1 MRRLISLEHS
11 RERQEMTSS
20 SRWMVSYADFMT
32 ILFVLFLVLYVS
44 NSKKQAVLP
53 QQARAANSVTEQV
66 KTSHLTLQ
74 EDERPNLI
82 RDLRLSLG
90 SLVESESIE
99 MIQLDT
105 GVLIQIREASLFAS
119 GTAKLPPTAISL
131 LERISVVLVERQNQ
145 LEIEGHTDNLPIRS
159 ELFPSNWELS
169 ASRAGSVVRVLQEQ
183 GVAAAR
189 MTAVGKADTSPVADN
204 DTAENR
210 NLNRRVTL
218 LVKN

>member
-11 RERQEMTSS
+11 QERKEMTSS

-44 NSKKQAVLP
+44 NSKKLAVL
-53 QQARAANSVTEQV
+53 QQQTIAANSVTEQV
-66 KTSHLTLQ
+66 KTSQLTRQ
-74 EDERPNLI
+74 EEERPNLI

-131 LERISVVLVERQNQ
+131 LERISAVLVERKNP
-145 LEIEGHTDNLPIRS
+145 LEIEGHTDNLAIRS

-183 GVAAAR
+183 GVEAAR

-210 NLNRRVTL
+210 NLNRRVTI

>member
-11 RERQEMTSS
+11 QERKEMTSS

-44 NSKKQAVLP
+44 NSKKLAVL
-53 QQARAANSVTEQV
+53 QQQTMAANSVTEQV
-66 KTSHLTLQ
+66 KTSQLTRQ
-74 EDERPNLI
+74 EEERPNLI

-131 LERISVVLVERQNQ
+131 LERISAVLVERKNP

-183 GVAAAR
+183 GVEAAR

-210 NLNRRVTL
+210 NLNRRVTI

>member
-44 NSKKQAVLP
+44 NSKKQAVLQ

-210 NLNRRVTL
+210 NLNRRVTI